1 MLRIWFV
8 GAAGHM
14 SILVTSG
21 EYLIQ
26 CSCDIMFNV
35 HFDDMHCAM
44 NSVCS
49 LALTCL
55 LMCPLICSHVICM
68 MFAMFHVVSYAH
80 AHVAS
85 EEYSNGPDVS
95 SWHVVVLILCLS
107 KPTLAQ
113 G

>member
-1 MLRIWFV
+1 
-8 GAAGHM
+8 M
-14 SILVTSG
+14 SEVPSAYDAMG
-21 EYLIQ
+21 RSLIQ
-26 CSCDIMFNV
+26 CSCDMVFYV
-35 HFDDMHCAM
+35 HFDDMHCAV

-49 LALTCL
+49 LAFTCL

-68 MFAMFHVVSYAH
+68 MFATFHVVSYAH

-85 EEYSNGPDVS
+85 EVYSKCPEES
-95 SWHVVVLILCLS
+95 SWHVIVPDLRFF